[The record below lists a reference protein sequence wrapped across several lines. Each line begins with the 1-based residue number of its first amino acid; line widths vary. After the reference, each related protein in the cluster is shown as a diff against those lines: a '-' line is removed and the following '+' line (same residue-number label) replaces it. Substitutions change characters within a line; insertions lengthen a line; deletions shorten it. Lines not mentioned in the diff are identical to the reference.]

1 MSIRSGIVAAVDGS
15 PESMAAVDWAA
26 RSAAMR
32 RSRLK
37 LVHVMIPP
45 VVMGFP
51 EAAIPADYFE
61 WQEEEGRKLLGEAR
75 NAVEKTLG
83 DVPIEVSSE
92 MISGSAVATLV
103 DVSKTAQL
111 LVVGCR
117 GRGALARGLLGSVS
131 SGLVHHA
138 HCPVAVIH
146 DEDSATRSS
155 TAPVVVGIDGSPASE
170 LATSIAF
177 EEASFRG
184 VELVAVHAWH
194 DEKLVEVP
202 TVDWSAVRDAGEE
215 ILSERLAGWTER
227 YPDVPVRRV
236 LQADKVA
243 CLLLEQSESAQ
254 LLVVGSRGRGGFV
267 GMLLGSVATAVVN
280 TARLPVIVARE
291 L

>member
-75 NAVEKTLG
+75 NAVEKALG

-155 TAPVVVGIDGSPASE
+155 TAPVVVGIDGSPAAE